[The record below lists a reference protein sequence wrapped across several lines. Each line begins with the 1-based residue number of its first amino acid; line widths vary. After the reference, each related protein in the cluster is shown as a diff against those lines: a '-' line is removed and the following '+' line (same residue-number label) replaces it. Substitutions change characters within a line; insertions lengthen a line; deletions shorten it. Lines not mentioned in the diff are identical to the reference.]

1 MSIPN
6 IEEIRAITQKHNEQ
20 DVIGYMDQIRTAISN
35 GIQQDARNGHNRHM
49 HSWTTINK
57 MNSTT
62 RSSKNFR
69 EAIMRLKKE
78 FEEAGYT
85 VKVVMDGF
93 SETIAAVEIIW

>member
-1 MSIPN
+1 
-6 IEEIRAITQKHNEQ
+6 
-20 DVIGYMDQIRTAISN
+20 
-35 GIQQDARNGHNRHM
+35 
-49 HSWTTINK
+49 

-78 FEEAGYT
+78 YEEAGYT